1 MFLSWILLY
10 ITVISSCIGLV
21 LIKSGFFEEIGFDSC
36 VFEEGEK
43 KDERERERQRERE
56 REREG
61 ESTGA

>member
-1 MFLSWILLY
+1 M
-10 ITVISSCIGLV
+10 
-21 LIKSGFFEEIGFDSC
+21 IKSGFFEEIGFDSC

-43 KDERERERQRERE
+43 KKDERERE

>member
-43 KDERERERQRERE
+43 KMRVRGKKKRERKVL
-56 REREG
+56 
-61 ESTGA
+61 

>member
-1 MFLSWILLY
+1 M
-10 ITVISSCIGLV
+10 
-21 LIKSGFFEEIGFDSC
+21 IKSGFFEEIGFDSC

-61 ESTGA
+61 GGGESTGA